1 MGNPYDIPDDD
12 PEYQALLKQYGVGAP
27 QAPQQEAGF
36 KSAFKNALGSQA
48 QGARADRRRPR
59 LAG

>member
-27 QAPQQEAGF
+27 QAPF
-36 KSAFKNALGSQA
+36 LK
-48 QGARADRRRPR
+48 ADLKP
-59 LAG
+59 ASC